1 MLVWCL
7 LLEQNF
13 LQTNNKQSLRKLKM
27 GRETLFAL
35 ANGYVGLDVVQ
46 MTMYKSEGVE
56 TVLS

>member
-1 MLVWCL
+1 
-7 LLEQNF
+7 
-13 LQTNNKQSLRKLKM
+13 M

-35 ANGYVGLDVVQ
+35 ANGYVSLHGVQ